1 MIKKRETF
9 LKKYIEFELI
19 HGRTPNSVF
28 EFCKENKTDEAS
40 FYEHFNSLLQLRKAI
55 LSDQINNTLAILD
68 DSEDYANYSAREKV
82 LALFYTQFEQFK
94 KNRSYLIEKYQ
105 DKKDV
110 MTTVKD
116 WDDYFNQFQARIENI
131 LVEGKQTEEVQDRP
145 YIGEHYAKGFKVAFT
160 YVFRVWL
167 KDESQGFETTDAA
180 IEKTINLA
188 FDMLGVSP
196 LDSLLDFGRFAIK
209 TKVF

>member
-40 FYEHFNSLLQLRKAI
+40 FYVYFNSLNQLRKAI
-55 LSDQINNTLAILD
+55 LTEQINNTLTILD
-68 DSEDYANYSAREKV
+68 ESEDYPGYSAREKV

-94 KNRSYLIEKYQ
+94 NVRSYLIEKYQ

-110 MTTVKD
+110 KNGLKD
-116 WDDYFNQFQARIENI
+116 WDDYFNQFQARIEGI
-131 LVEGKQTEEVQDRP
+131 LVEAKQTEEVQDRP
-145 YIGEHYAKGFKVAFT
+145 YIGEHYAKGFKLGFT
-160 YVFRVWL
+160 YIFRVWL
-167 KDESQGFETTDAA
+167 KDESQDFENTDAA

-196 LDSLLDFGRFAIK
+196 LDSLIDFGRFAIK

>member
-1 MIKKRETF
+1 MIKKRATF

-28 EFCKENKTDEAS
+28 EFCKENKTDEAT
-40 FYEHFNSLLQLRKAI
+40 FYEFFNSLTQLRKAI
-55 LSDQINNTLAILD
+55 LTEQINNTLSILD
-68 DSEDYANYSAREKV
+68 ESEDYAAYSAREKV

-94 KNRSYLIEKYQ
+94 SIRSYLIEKYQ
-105 DKKDV
+105 DKNDV
-110 MTTVKD
+110 KNNVKD
-116 WDDYFNQFQARIENI
+116 WDDYFNQFQARIEGI
-131 LVEGKQTEEVQDRP
+131 LVEAKQTEEVQDRP
-145 YIGEHYAKGFKVAFT
+145 YIGEHYAKGFKIGFT

-167 KDESQGFETTDAA
+167 KDESQDFETTDAA

>member
-1 MIKKRETF
+1 MIKKRATF

-28 EFCKENKTDEAS
+28 EFCKENKTDEAA
-40 FYEHFNSLLQLRKAI
+40 FYEFFNSLTQLRKAI
-55 LSDQINNTLAILD
+55 LTEQINNTLSILD
-68 DSEDYANYSAREKV
+68 ESEDYAAYSAREKV

-94 KNRSYLIEKYQ
+94 SIRSYLIEKYQ
-105 DKKDV
+105 DKNDV
-110 MTTVKD
+110 KNNVKD
-116 WDDYFNQFQARIENI
+116 WDDYFNQFQARIEGI
-131 LVEGKQTEEVQDRP
+131 LVEAKQTEEVQDRP
-145 YIGEHYAKGFKVAFT
+145 YIGEHYAKGFKIGFT

-167 KDESQGFETTDAA
+167 KDESQDFETTDAA